1 MKSLYEIDN
10 DLKAMMENAEKE
22 AIENEG
28 EISFVLA
35 AQLETLQ
42 QEREV
47 KIGNIC
53 RYYKSLLAESEMVS
67 EESKVLADRAKVTAN
82 KAEALKKYLA
92 QFMQTG
98 ETFADL
104 NSKIS
109 WRKSEAVDA
118 DPFAVVP
125 KEFERVKVE
134 PDIAGI
140 KKALKSGVKI
150 DGFKLIEKQN
160 IQIK

>member
-10 DLKAMMENAEKE
+10 DLRVMMENAEKE

-53 RYYKSLLAESEMVS
+53 RYYKSLIAEAEMVS
-67 EESKVLADRAKVTAN
+67 EESKVLADRAKTTAN

-92 QFMQTG
+92 QFMKTG
-98 ETFADL
+98 EPFADV
-104 NSKIS
+104 NSKVS
-109 WRKSEAVDA
+109 WRKSEAVDV

-125 KEFERVKVE
+125 EEFKKIKVE
-134 PDIAGI
+134 PDIAAI
-140 KKALKSGVKI
+140 KKVLKSGAEVV
-150 DGFKLIEKQN
+150 GFNLIEKQN